1 MHLKSTKCDN
11 CIVATMVAA
20 QYLACIV
27 SCVAMCVDVP
37 GLRETAHALD
47 LAADIAWCSVC
58 ACMQTQHKVQLD
70 ARDAGRARAPTGVGD
85 VLEQR
90 GAQILLPARTTRVPR
105 WRSRAHGA
113 IFCES
118 TQLAARGLGQSE
130 WSSWS
135 GCACCRSC

>member
-1 MHLKSTKCDN
+1 MIQDEMHLKSTKCDN

-70 ARDAGRARAPTGVGD
+70 ARDAGRAQPKPVDPMLAPHLQAMGIPVGPPP
-85 VLEQR
+85 QA
-90 GAQILLPARTTRVPR
+90 GGGYAQPQNYAPQAYPPPPA
-105 WRSRAHGA
+105 
-113 IFCES
+113 
-118 TQLAARGLGQSE
+118 
-130 WSSWS
+130 
-135 GCACCRSC
+135 CAQK